1 MAKVAELE
9 GKPIVQ
15 PYEYFDLIAGTSTG
29 GYVPSSFPLLAYTEP
44 YTTSLIALMLG
55 RLRMS
60 LDDCEKEYDGIS
72 QRVFGK
78 KNPIFSD
85 QASAFVTNQ
94 HLYEAKP
101 LEDAIKDVVGRV
113 LKDPEATLFDASAN
127 AQQCRA

>member
-1 MAKVAELE
+1 M
-9 GKPIVQ
+9 
-15 PYEYFDLIAGTSTG
+15 
-29 GYVPSSFPLLAYTEP
+29 
-44 YTTSLIALMLG
+44 ALMLG

-85 QASAFVTNQ
+85 QTSAFVTNQ

-113 LKDPEATLFDASAN
+113 LKDSEATLFDASAN